1 MDTFVDSSWYYLRF
15 LNPDDDSRMVDSQ
28 RAAHWMPVDQYVGG
42 IEHAILHL
50 LYARFVCRV
59 LRDMG
64 LVFIEE
70 PFARL
75 FNQGMITKLNPATG
89 KIEKMSKSRGN
100 TVSPDE
106 LIERFGADTVRLY
119 TLFIGPPEKES
130 EWSEEGVVG
139 AWRFLNR
146 VHDLCA
152 RGAGL
157 PAGDDGPGDT
167 ALKRLEHRTIQRVT
181 EDAARF
187 HFHTAVAAL
196 MEFQRGIADAIDASG
211 ESGASVRAAIR
222 TLLLLLHPI
231 APHITEEW
239 WERLGGKGLILQTA
253 WPDFDRDLAT
263 TTRVTLVVQ
272 VNGKVRGRLDMVRGV
287 KEEEALSLARADE
300 RIRPWLEGKRL
311 TRAVYVA
318 DRLLNLVVQ

>member
-1 MDTFVDSSWYYLRF
+1 
-15 LNPDDDSRMVDSQ
+15 
-28 RAAHWMPVDQYVGG
+28 
-42 IEHAILHL
+42 
-50 LYARFVCRV
+50 
-59 LRDMG
+59 
-64 LVFIEE
+64 
-70 PFARL
+70 
-75 FNQGMITKLNPATG
+75 
-89 KIEKMSKSRGN
+89 
-100 TVSPDE
+100 
-106 LIERFGADTVRLY
+106 
-119 TLFIGPPEKES
+119 
-130 EWSEEGVVG
+130 
-139 AWRFLNR
+139 
-146 VHDLCA
+146 
-152 RGAGL
+152 
-157 PAGDDGPGDT
+157 
-167 ALKRLEHRTIQRVT
+167 
-181 EDAARF
+181 
-187 HFHTAVAAL
+187 
-196 MEFQRGIADAIDASG
+196 ADAIDASG

-287 KEEEALSLARADE
+287 KKEEALSLPRADE